1 MPRAKGG
8 FKTKRRRKKLLEMAK
23 GYYAGKSRLYKVAT
37 EAVDKAMLHSYRDRR
52 LKKRNFRSLWIIRI
66 NIAVRAVGLTYSQ
79 FMAGLKK
86 LQIGLDRKALAD
98 MAVNDSKSFNE
109 LIELVKKQGASST
122 AA

>member
-1 MPRAKGG
+1 
-8 FKTKRRRKKLLEMAK
+8 MAK
-23 GYYAGKSRLYKVAT
+23 GYYAGKSRLYRVAT

-98 MAVNDSKSFNE
+98 IAVNDSKSFNE
-109 LIELVKKQGASST
+109 LVELVKKQGIAST